1 MILRVFLLFAL
12 AIVIAL
18 FCRAFLMR
26 ARFKKDLQNE
36 KAKMEELL
44 QSILK
49 AQTNAANSAAQNN
62 QNNPVEEIVPCK
74 MCGVCLPVNN
84 GVRDSNGNFFCSPL
98 HLEMYQK
105 DGTR

>member
-18 FCRAFLMR
+18 FCRAFLLR

-36 KAKMEELL
+36 KAKMEEFL

-49 AQTNAANSAAQNN
+49 AQADAAKNDN
-62 QNNPVEEIVPCK
+62 QVEEIVPCK
-74 MCGVCLPVNN
+74 MCGVCLPVAD
-84 GVRDSNGNFFCSPL
+84 GVRDGNGNFFCSPL
-98 HLEMYQK
+98 HLEMFQK
-105 DGTR
+105 DGKR

>member
-18 FCRAFLMR
+18 FCRAFLLR

-36 KAKMEELL
+36 KAKMEEFL

-49 AQTNAANSAAQNN
+49 AQAAAQKSEN
-62 QNNPVEEIVPCK
+62 VEEIVPCK
-74 MCGVCLPVNN
+74 MCGVCLPVAD
-84 GVRDSNGNFFCSPL
+84 GVRDGNGNFFCSPL
-98 HLEMYQK
+98 HLEMFQK
-105 DGTR
+105 DGKR